1 VPRAGWP
8 WNMADG
14 KSVCC
19 NDDALA
25 DVDGGHDG
33 DRDDQPGPG
42 LGLNR

>member
-1 VPRAGWP
+1 MAGQP
-8 WNMADG
+8 WNMADD

-19 NDDALA
+19 SDGALA

-33 DRDDQPGPG
+33 DRDDPLGPG